1 MLLMHHLPFR
11 HLEVVSSKESVRK
24 GSIMQRL
31 LSMTEFSPLV
41 CFIVLMSWL
50 SPQVNQ
56 QVATDQSDDSIG
68 FV

>member
-31 LSMTEFSPLV
+31 LSMTEFSPPLV
-41 CFIVLMSWL
+41 CFVVLMSWL
-50 SPQVNQ
+50 SPQVNE
-56 QVATDQSDDSIG
+56 QSG
-68 FV
+68 H